1 MQDQPAERPDRWTW
15 RVGHGREIDLSR
27 RGVLMGVL
35 NVTSDSFS
43 DGGRFSDV
51 AAALAEAQAMADAGA
66 TIIDVGGESTRPGAE
81 PVDAETE
88 QARVLPVITALAER
102 FADNEAMLISVDS
115 YRVETARLALEAGA
129 HIINDIS
136 GLQGEPGMA
145 ELARE
150 TGAGLVV
157 MHTGRGREK
166 LPDVIEDQMVFLG
179 RSLELAEAAGVDAR
193 QIVLDPGFG
202 FAKDNDDNFALMARF
217 GALHA
222 FGRPFLV
229 GTSRK
234 RFLGAATGR
243 EAGERDVATAATTA
257 LLRAAGARIFRVHDV
272 AKSRDALSVTE
283 AMCDRLAQET
293 GSDVS

>member
-35 NVTSDSFS
+35 NVTPDSFS

-51 AAALAEAQAMADAGA
+51 AAALAEAQAMANAGA
-66 TIIDVGGESTRPGAE
+66 TIIDIGGESTRPGAE
-81 PVDAETE
+81 PVDAATE

-102 FADNEAMLISVDS
+102 FADNEPMLISVDS

-202 FAKDNDDNFALMARF
+202 FAKDSDDNFALMARF
-217 GALHA
+217 GTLHA
-222 FGRPFLV
+222 LGRPFLV

-243 EAGERDVATAATTA
+243 EAGQRDVATAATTA
-257 LLRAAGARIFRVHDV
+257 LLRVAGARIFRVHDV

-283 AMCDRLAQET
+283 AMCDRLA
-293 GSDVS
+293 

>member
-1 MQDQPAERPDRWTW
+1 MQDQPLERPDRWIW

-27 RGVLMGVL
+27 RGLLMGVL
-35 NVTSDSFS
+35 NVTPDSFS
-43 DGGRFSDV
+43 DGGRFADV
-51 AAALAEAQAMADAGA
+51 AAALAEAEAMADAGA
-66 TIIDVGGESTRPGAE
+66 AIIDVGGESTRPGAD
-81 PVDAETE
+81 PVDAATE
-88 QARVLPVITALAER
+88 QARVLPVIKALAER
-102 FADNEAMLISVDS
+102 LAGARQVLISVDS
-115 YRVETARLALEAGA
+115 YRVETARLAVAAGA

-145 ELARE
+145 DLARQ

-179 RSLELAEAAGVDAR
+179 RSLAIAEKAGLDAR

-202 FAKDNDDNFALMARF
+202 FAKDSDENFSLMARF
-217 GALHA
+217 DTLHA
-222 FGRPFLV
+222 LGRPFLV

-257 LLRAAGARIFRVHDV
+257 LLRVAGARIFRVHDV
-272 AKSRDALSVTE
+272 AKSRDALSVAE

-293 GSDVS
+293 GSDV